1 MPEYGLIVPATT
13 MTLPAFTPEENET
26 ENDEFPVLLK
36 LLPVCWTTLMDI
48 RRHHAAR
55 SARERTEHF
64 GFQSF
69 MDLH

>member
-1 MPEYGLIVPATT
+1 
-13 MTLPAFTPEENET
+13 
-26 ENDEFPVLLK
+26 VLLK